1 MIQINLVE
9 FDMFKFQDV
18 DDYIGLQALIS
29 IELVQPTTI
38 IGVNVVTIDLVANVL
53 PTRRGRWWNKC

>member
-1 MIQINLVE
+1 MIQIDLVE

-18 DDYIGLQALIS
+18 DDYIGLQALKS

-38 IGVNVVTIDLVANVL
+38 IGVNVAITNLVANVL
-53 PTRRGRWWNKC
+53 PNGRER